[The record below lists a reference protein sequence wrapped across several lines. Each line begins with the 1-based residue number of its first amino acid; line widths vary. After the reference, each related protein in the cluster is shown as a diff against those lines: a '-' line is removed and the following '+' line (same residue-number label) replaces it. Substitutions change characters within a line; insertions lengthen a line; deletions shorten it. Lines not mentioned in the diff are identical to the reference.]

1 MARAISTAAEVVG
14 EVNGRW
20 STASGIAPPGT
31 ETRGQARFGAR
42 YTYKSFRWDGAV
54 IMGLTPIDPGVGM
67 AAGFTYV
74 FTAFHTPT
82 P

>member
-1 MARAISTAAEVVG
+1 M
-14 EVNGRW
+14 
-20 STASGIAPPGT
+20 APPGT

-42 YTYKSFRWDGAV
+42 YTRGSIRWDGAV

-74 FTAFHTPT
+74 FNAFHTP
-82 P
+82 